1 MTAALLLAAAV
12 VVIVAVQGWARRTG
26 VAAPL
31 LLVAIGVAVS
41 FLPFVPAI
49 VIEPEWILAGVLPP
63 LLYSSAVS
71 MPTMDFRRDFGSI
84 SSLSVLLVVVTSV
97 ALGFVFH
104 ALLGVDLA
112 FGIALGAV
120 VSPTDAV
127 ATGIVKRLN
136 APRRVVT
143 VLEGESLLNDASALV
158 LLRSAIA
165 ATGGAVSLWGVA
177 GDFVYAVLVAV
188 AIGVVVGLLNLR
200 VRAATRDAAASTAI
214 SFIAPF
220 VASVPAEHLGA
231 SGLVAAVTAGLI
243 TGQGSA
249 RYLKAA
255 DRIAERSNWA
265 TVDLVL
271 EGGIFLGMGLELF
284 GLVEEVIAED
294 ESLWLALGT
303 GALAV
308 ALALVIRSLYVVPL
322 LWLVRKQAADPVETR
337 ERLARAQQRFDASG
351 FDREDPR
358 VQRRVATWTQ
368 RMGHRLA
375 DIDYLARTPLGRREG
390 ALLVWAGM
398 RGAITL
404 AAAQTL
410 PEDTPQRSLLVL
422 IAFVAAAGSL
432 LVQGGT
438 LGIVVRAIGLE
449 GDGGV
454 DPDEQRTVATAM
466 GRAAVQVLEDP
477 GLRRPDGSVYDE
489 KVVERARAL
498 MRKVAAEK
506 QRAVDEDEE
515 EAGPGG
521 RPAARQTTELRLRI
535 IEAQR
540 AVLLDARAA
549 GTVSSA
555 TLSAALDQLDADQ
568 ISTELRAGGPSD
580 G

>member
-1 MTAALLLAAAV
+1 MTEALLVAAAV

-41 FLPFVPAI
+41 FLPFVPGI
-49 VIEPEWILAGVLPP
+49 TVEPEWILAGVLPP

-71 MPTMDFRRDFGSI
+71 MPAMDFRRDFGSI
-84 SSLSVLLVVVTSV
+84 SSLSVLLVVVTAV
-97 ALGFVFH
+97 GLGFVFH
-104 ALLGVDLA
+104 WLLGVDLA

-127 ATGIVKRLN
+127 ATGIVKRLH

-177 GDFVYAVLVAV
+177 GDFLYAVVVAV

-231 SGLVAAVTAGLI
+231 SGLVAAVAAGLV

-249 RYLKAA
+249 RYLRAA

-265 TVDLVL
+265 TVELVL
-271 EGGIFLGMGLELF
+271 EGGIFLVMGLELF
-284 GLVEEVIAED
+284 GLVEEVTAED
-294 ESLWLALGT
+294 ASLWLALGT

-308 ALALVIRSLYVVPL
+308 VLALVIRSLYVVPL
-322 LWLVRKQAADPVETR
+322 LWLVRKQAMDPVESR
-337 ERLARAQQRFDASG
+337 ERLARVQERIDASSM
-351 FDREDPR
+351 DREDPR
-358 VQRRVATWTQ
+358 VQRRLASWSQ
-368 RMGHRLA
+368 RMTHRLA
-375 DIDYLARTPLGRREG
+375 DIDYLARSPLGRREG

-398 RGAITL
+398 RGAVTL

-410 PEDTPQRSLLVL
+410 PDDTPQRSLLVL
-422 IAFVAAAGSL
+422 IAFVVAAGSL

-438 LGIVVRAIGLE
+438 LGVVVRALGLR
-449 GDGGV
+449 GNGGV
-454 DPDEQRTVATAM
+454 DGSEQRTVMEAM
-466 GRAAVQVLEDP
+466 TRAAVDVLEDP
-477 GLRRPDGSVYDE
+477 GLRRADGSPFDAAS
-489 KVVERARAL
+489 VERARAM
-498 MRKVAAEK
+498 MRKVMETK
-506 QRAVDEDEE
+506 QLDAVDDT
-515 EAGPGG
+515 A
-521 RPAARQTTELRLRI
+521 AAREGTELRLRI

-540 AVLLDARAA
+540 AALLDARTA

-555 TLSAALDQLDADQ
+555 TLGAALDQLDADQ
-568 ISTELRAGGPSD
+568 ISTELRAGDAD
-580 G
+580 GG